1 MEYQELYQKLSTKRN
16 LGYRRFKRLSKKEK
30 ILFTNNDLEI
40 GIKCLALKYNGI
52 TKKSLERSLRWAKRH
67 YKRYSNYLVYENHF
81 RRYEYQEVYLEK
93 EFLFRGFVPEDSYK
107 KKPEFN
113 YIISNR
119 KINGKRYIYPK
130 PFGRDISIINQGYQN
145 IYEAINYIG
154 VEGYTKVDIKFTKLP
169 ENNGNK
175 KKRRKK

>member
-1 MEYQELYQKLSTKRN
+1 M
-16 LGYRRFKRLSKKEK
+16 
-30 ILFTNNDLEI
+30 
-40 GIKCLALKYNGI
+40 
-52 TKKSLERSLRWAKRH
+52 
-67 YKRYSNYLVYENHF
+67 VYENHF

-93 EFLFRGFVPEDSYK
+93 EFLFRGFVLEDSYK

>member
-1 MEYQELYQKLSTKRN
+1 M
-16 LGYRRFKRLSKKEK
+16 
-30 ILFTNNDLEI
+30 NNDLEI
-40 GIKCLALKYNGI
+40 GIKCLALKYKGI
-52 TKKSLERSLRWAKRH
+52 TKKSLERSLKWAKRH

-81 RRYEYQEVYLEK
+81 RRYEHREVYLEK
-93 EFLFRGFVPEDSYK
+93 EFLFRGFIPEDSYK

-113 YIISNR
+113 YFISNR

-154 VEGYTKVDIKFTKLP
+154 VEGYTKVDIRFTKPP

-175 KKRRKK
+175 KKQRKK

>member
-1 MEYQELYQKLSTKRN
+1 M
-16 LGYRRFKRLSKKEK
+16 
-30 ILFTNNDLEI
+30 
-40 GIKCLALKYNGI
+40 
-52 TKKSLERSLRWAKRH
+52 
-67 YKRYSNYLVYENHF
+67 VYENHF

-93 EFLFRGFVPEDSYK
+93 EFLFRGFVLEDSYK
-107 KKPEFN
+107 KKSEFN